1 MTREPMCLPVLTRF
15 LGTEFRHDQSMAVG
29 VVREW
34 HDDEGW
40 GVLDSDETPGGC
52 WAHFSSLSMSGY
64 RRASTG
70 DRVSFTHSR
79 IAQDGFEYV
88 AQEVKIDGVPLAE
101 PDAQPPGPSY
111 MSHLTIE
118 PD

>member
-1 MTREPMCLPVLTRF
+1 
-15 LGTEFRHDQSMAVG
+15 MAVG
-29 VVREW
+29 VVRAW

-70 DRVSFTHSR
+70 DRVSFPHSQ

-101 PDAQPPGPSY
+101 PDAQPHGPSY
-111 MSHLTIE
+111 MSRLTIE

>member
-1 MTREPMCLPVLTRF
+1 MLTRF